1 LSLHPRQALRISENH
16 GLPFSPTPRR
26 MKSKFKKWLPDP
38 ASVRANR
45 WLRWMG
51 PVLNHPRLWHF
62 SRKGIAMGLA
72 LGIFFGLLI
81 PVAQIPFAATMAVV
95 LRANLPMAVA
105 STLVTNPVT
114 FGPVYYGA
122 YRLGKAILGQ
132 EALSEQEALKALNK
146 AHKAPAAS
154 DKSWPERMKLWLKQ
168 FGKIGKP
175 LVVGLAIV
183 ATASGL
189 LVYFLAS
196 GAWALRT
203 RWARRQRVQQR
214 AKAAAAAAIST
225 PPKAKG
231 GLRESGEDA

>member
-1 LSLHPRQALRISENH
+1 
-16 GLPFSPTPRR
+16 
-26 MKSKFKKWLPDP
+26 MKQKFKQWLPDP
-38 ASVRANR
+38 ETVRTNR

-51 PVLNHPRLWHF
+51 PILKHPRLWHL

-81 PVAQIPFAATMAVV
+81 PVAQIPFAAATAVL

-114 FGPVYYGA
+114 FGPVYFGA
-122 YRLGKAILGQ
+122 YQLGKFILN
-132 EALSEQEALKALNK
+132 EPALSEEEALKALDK
-146 AHKAPAAS
+146 AHAVPNS
-154 DKSWPERMKLWLKQ
+154 DLSLSDRIRVWTKQ

-183 ATASGL
+183 ATFSGL

-196 GAWALRT
+196 GLWTLRT
-203 RWARRQRVQQR
+203 RWTRRQRLRKRSPQR
-214 AKAAAAAAIST
+214 PPAAAQTTT
-225 PPKAKG
+225 PTPV
-231 GLRESGEDA
+231 RSNDQTSEP

>member
-1 LSLHPRQALRISENH
+1 
-16 GLPFSPTPRR
+16 
-26 MKSKFKKWLPDP
+26 MKLKFKKWLPDP
-38 ASVRANR
+38 EAVRSNR

-95 LRANLPMAVA
+95 LRANLPVAVA

-122 YRLGKAILGQ
+122 YRLGKALLGQ
-132 EALSEQEALKALNK
+132 EALSERDALKALNK
-146 AHKAPAAS
+146 AQTAPDSS
-154 DKSWPERMKLWLKQ
+154 DKSWTERMELWLKQ

-175 LVVGLAIV
+175 LAVGLAIV

-189 LVYFLAS
+189 FVYFLAS
-196 GAWALRT
+196 AVWALRT
-203 RWARRQRVQQR
+203 RWTRRQRIQKR
-214 AKAAAAAAIST
+214 AIAAAAAHVST
-225 PPKAKG
+225 GQPRAKDG
-231 GLRESGEDA
+231 GEESGKRE

>member
-1 LSLHPRQALRISENH
+1 
-16 GLPFSPTPRR
+16 
-26 MKSKFKKWLPDP
+26 MKQKFKQWLPDP
-38 ASVRANR
+38 ETVRTNR

-51 PVLNHPRLWHF
+51 PILKHPRLWHF
-62 SRKGIAMGLA
+62 SRKGIALGLA

-81 PVAQIPFAATMAVV
+81 PVAQIPFAAATAVV

-122 YRLGKAILGQ
+122 YQLGKFVLGQ
-132 EALSEQEALKALNK
+132 PALSEAEALKALDK
-146 AHKAPAAS
+146 AHATPDADLSLS
-154 DKSWPERMKLWLKQ
+154 DRMRVWMKQ

-183 ATASGL
+183 ATFSGL

-196 GAWALRT
+196 GLWTLKI
-203 RWARRQRVQQR
+203 RWTRRQR
-214 AKAAAAAAIST
+214 
-225 PPKAKG
+225 
-231 GLRESGEDA
+231 LRERDARALQSPDPTRKP

>member
-1 LSLHPRQALRISENH
+1 
-16 GLPFSPTPRR
+16 
-26 MKSKFKKWLPDP
+26 MKQKFKQWLPDP
-38 ASVRANR
+38 ETVRTNR

-51 PVLNHPRLWHF
+51 PILKHPRLWHF

-81 PVAQIPFAATMAVV
+81 PVAQIPFAAATAVL

-122 YRLGKAILGQ
+122 YQLGKFILN
-132 EALSEQEALKALNK
+132 EPSLSEEDALKALDK
-146 AHKAPAAS
+146 AHATQNTDLSLADRVRA
-154 DKSWPERMKLWLKQ
+154 WLKQ

-183 ATASGL
+183 ATFSGL

-196 GAWALRT
+196 GLWTLKT
-203 RWARRQRVQQR
+203 RWARRQRLRKRGPGRHQGA
-214 AKAAAAAAIST
+214 AKTATPST
-225 PPKAKG
+225 VRGPDQTP
-231 GLRESGEDA
+231 EP